1 MKKKRIVSL
10 AAGLLL
16 MCSANFAFG
25 QATNDAPQ
33 ITADEQ
39 QDAQTLLDAVVS
51 NNAEEVQ
58 NQTKNL
64 IKKYKK
70 DENALNAIGTF
81 FYKNKQYD
89 EAVFFAKA
97 AYERN
102 NKSLTSILLE
112 GDSYYEQK
120 KFGEAVQKYEEA
132 IYNNP
137 TDKRAYFKRVSVYKF
152 INPQLALETMDTLK
166 AKYPNDPSID
176 KTMASIY
183 YHLNDTA
190 KASTT
195 YKTYFKSVKLEDDV
209 DAAKEYAIVM
219 FLNKDY
225 ADSYDIVNK
234 IISLDAK
241 EISLNR
247 MKFYDL
253 IEMGKF
259 QEAEAASKNFFGQY
273 VDTLYNFSD
282 YKYLGKLQTELKNI
296 DAAATAYKK
305 ASDLAPEDK
314 KASLLKDLSTA
325 YEHVGKYDDAAN
337 TYQQYIDAAAPGS
350 LVETYN
356 KGRIFY
362 KAVSDTTIT
371 ADQKKHYIEAGDALF
386 KEVAAKDD
394 SYLGPFWSARIN
406 SALDPDNPNETSM
419 QQYSEALKR
428 LESKDASYNSRRV
441 ECLRYMTFYY
451 FKKDDIANC
460 VAYADKVLSLS
471 PDDSLAKQ
479 IKAAAAQLKKK

>member
-1 MKKKRIVSL
+1 MKKKRILSL

-16 MCSANFAFG
+16 MCSSNFAFG
-25 QATNDAPQ
+25 QAVTDVPQ
-33 ITADEQ
+33 LSGDEQ
-39 QDAQTLLDAVVS
+39 QDAQSLLNAVEGNKAV
-51 NNAEEVQ
+51 EVQ
-58 NQTKNL
+58 RQTKSI

-70 DENALNAIGTF
+70 DENALNAIGYF
-81 FYKNKQYD
+81 FFKNKQYD
-89 EAVFFAKA
+89 EAIFFAKA

-102 NKSLTSILLE
+102 NKSLPSILLE

-137 TDKRAYFKRVSVYKF
+137 EDKRAYFKRVSVYKY
-152 INPQLALETMDTLK
+152 INPQLALETMETIK
-166 AKYPNDPSID
+166 KKYPKDPAID

-190 KASTT
+190 KANTT
-195 YKTYFKSVKLEDDV
+195 YKTYFKAVKYEDDV
-209 DAAKEYAIVM
+209 EAAKEFAIIM

-225 ADSYDIVNK
+225 AESYNIVNK
-234 IISLDAK
+234 IISQDPK

-253 IEMGKF
+253 IEMGKY
-259 QEAEAASKNFFGQY
+259 QDAEVASKNFFGQY

-282 YKYLGKLQTELKNI
+282 YKYMGKLQAELKNI
-296 DAAATAYKK
+296 DGAVAAYKK

-314 KASLLKDLSTA
+314 KPALLKDLSLA
-325 YEHVGKYDDAAN
+325 YETVGKYDDAAA
-337 TYQQYIDAAAPGS
+337 TYQQFIDLAAPGS

-362 KAVSDTTIT
+362 KALEDSTIT
-371 ADQKKHYIEAGDALF
+371 ADQRKHYIEAGDALF
-386 KEVAAKDD
+386 KVVAAKDS

-406 SALDPDNPNETSM
+406 SALDPNNPNEVAM
-419 QQYSEALKR
+419 QQYNEAFKR

-451 FKKDDIANC
+451 FKKDDMSNC
-460 VAYADKVLSLS
+460 VAYADKVLALS

-479 IKAAAAQLKKK
+479 IKVAVSQLKKK